1 MEFVH
6 PRIDSTIS
14 EFDML
19 YEMMENSSSAVGF
32 LISLGKKFI
41 MNSTK
46 ELGEIIL
53 PRLKVLDN
61 TIAPRV
67 NIGYVILIWFVLEV
81 ILLIIFISS
90 LPKMFVDNV

>member
-14 EFDML
+14 QFDKL

-32 LISLGKKFI
+32 LISLGKKFM

-46 ELGEIIL
+46 ELDEIIL
-53 PRLKVLDN
+53 PRLKVLED

-67 NIGYVILIWFVLEV
+67 NIGYAILIWFVLEV
-81 ILLIIFISS
+81 ILLVIFISS
-90 LPKMFVDNV
+90 LPKNVCR